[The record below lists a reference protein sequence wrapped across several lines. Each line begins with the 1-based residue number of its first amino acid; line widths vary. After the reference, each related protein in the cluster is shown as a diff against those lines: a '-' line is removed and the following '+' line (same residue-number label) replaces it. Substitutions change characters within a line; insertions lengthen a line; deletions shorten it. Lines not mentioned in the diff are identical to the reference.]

1 VSKSILFMSLTLLL
15 NTTYKNEENEVTID
29 DLVGKPFSLRRK
41 ILMGGVGSGR
51 MVIDKASPKLEI
63 ALINGADLNYA
74 NIELRPKGILIRI
87 TRRTDNF
94 TWIIP
99 YYHLHIY
106 KTSGLSVHGQGQYL
120 HFRPNQMLY
129 RNKPFFKKL
138 SNLKLEFMK
147 DYYI

>member
-1 VSKSILFMSLTLLL
+1 MSVTLLL

-29 DLVGKPFSLRRK
+29 DLVGKPFSLRKK

-63 ALINGADLNYA
+63 TLNNGADLNYA

-87 TRRTDNF
+87 TRRHDNF

>member
-1 VSKSILFMSLTLLL
+1 MSARLLL
-15 NTTYKNEENEVTID
+15 NTTYKNEENEITMD
-29 DLVGKPFSLRRK
+29 DLVGKAFSLRKK

-51 MVIDKASPKLEI
+51 MVIDKASPKLEMT
-63 ALINGADLNYA
+63 LINGADLNYA

-87 TRRTDNF
+87 SRRHDNF
-94 TWIIP
+94 TWVIP

-138 SNLKLEFMK
+138 SSLKLEFMK